1 MAITKL
7 KKRSH
12 FLLSIAQEFPRRH
25 LLLASALSGC
35 LLALAIYPYGSNQ
48 IKRQIY
54 EPLDIVLESAAP
66 DVTITPTESFELLW
80 REQAVSY
87 GDNLSTLF
95 QRAKLTPRD
104 VYEISSLKTGK
115 SLRNLFPGETLR
127 FGVDAE
133 GQLQEL
139 QYIKNPL
146 KRIVFK
152 KVGGNYEVE
161 HLTNQPEIIL
171 TYREGIIEDSLY
183 LSASKAM
190 LPDKIIMELAN
201 IFGWDIDFVFDIRR
215 GDSFSLLFED
225 RYLEGEKLSSGNIIA
240 ASFTNRGKTYEAV
253 RYTNSRGLS
262 NYYTPEGLSM
272 RKAFLR
278 TPLDIFRISS
288 GFNLRRK
295 HPIHKKIKAHRGVDY
310 AAPRGTPVYAAGDGK
325 VIETGY
331 SKANGNYIFIQHGQ
345 TYTTKYLHLNRK
357 KVRRNQTVRQR
368 QLIGTVGSTGYATG
382 PHLHY
387 EFLVNGVH
395 RNPRT
400 VKLPQA
406 QPIAATEKRLFLQ
419 TTAPLLTQLAEQKQT
434 IQLASVQNNDA
445 SAN

>member
-1 MAITKL
+1 M
-7 KKRSH
+7 
-12 FLLSIAQEFPRRH
+12 LS
-25 LLLASALSGC
+25 
-35 LLALAIYPYGSNQ
+35 
-48 IKRQIY
+48 
-54 EPLDIVLESAAP
+54 
-66 DVTITPTESFELLW
+66 
-80 REQAVSY
+80 
-87 GDNLSTLF
+87 
-95 QRAKLTPRD
+95 
-104 VYEISSLKTGK
+104 
-115 SLRNLFPGETLR
+115 
-127 FGVDAE
+127 
-133 GQLQEL
+133 
-139 QYIKNPL
+139 
-146 KRIVFK
+146 
-152 KVGGNYEVE
+152 
-161 HLTNQPEIIL
+161 
-171 TYREGIIEDSLY
+171 YREGIIKDSLY
-183 LSASKAM
+183 LSAAKAE
-190 LPDKIIMELAN
+190 LPDKLIMELAN
-201 IFGWDIDFVFDIRR
+201 IFGWDVDFVFDIRQ

-225 RYLEGEKLSSGNIIA
+225 RYLEGEKLSPGNIVA

-253 RYTNSRGLS
+253 RYTNSKGLS
-262 NYYTPEGLSM
+262 NYYTPQGLSL

-325 VIETGY
+325 VIASGY
-331 SKANGNYIFIQHGQ
+331 SKANGNYVFVQHGQ

-357 KVRRNQTVRQR
+357 KVRKGQTVRQR

-406 QPIAATEKRLFLQ
+406 RPIAKGEKSSFEQ
-419 TTAPLLTQLAEQKQT
+419 ATAPVLAKLAEHQQT
-434 IQLASVQNNDA
+434 IQLALVQSSNS